1 MTESSDKLDFS
12 RLNNEDNSLI
22 SWEDLFPEYAIGGQ
36 TSQSGETEFS
46 AGFNTQNQKSS
57 SSQQTSTQADITT
70 HSSGPANAVVYEGS
84 QSPLPASSEVTIGKH
99 SAFFTENNTHTE
111 RNTHKETSS
120 AEKRKMDVLTLT
132 DLPDTPSLLDDVVT
146 VIPEEQAKSTA
157 PSQAHGFNEQPS
169 VPPSQAHGFNEQS
182 STSPAQA
189 HSFTEQSSTPPAQA
203 HGFAEQSSTSP
214 AQAHSFTE
222 QSSKPPAQAHGF
234 AEQLSTPHAQA
245 NASETN
251 AQMPKSTEQTQLS
264 DMGWLDN
271 ALKNVNQEIIT
282 GDQLTKNQDYWA
294 NRFNQLNFPGM
305 DLMAVSYIGSFTY
318 DMLEQHLLLKRVVRD
333 FVRLLSYNY
342 TMELRSAGVSEEG
355 IFYMKKGKIP
365 ENYTVHLKYP
375 PEYGGTIDFNN
386 MVFMQDKPFHDMI
399 HAYMDEQ
406 ILTATG
412 ISYPPLLYVPAPVGK
427 IYVPFGMFTGS
438 GGKNKQ
444 DRSVY
449 AGFSKAAFEKIALK

>member
-1 MTESSDKLDFS
+1 MTDNTDKLDFS
-12 RLNNEDNSLI
+12 QLNKEDNSLI
-22 SWEDLFPEYAIGGQ
+22 SWEDLFPEYAIGGE
-36 TSQSGETEFS
+36 TFQSGKSAFS
-46 AGFNTQNQKSS
+46 AGVNAENK
-57 SSQQTSTQADITT
+57 QTSSFRQKPAQDDTRSQSTEQPITATHGADK
-70 HSSGPANAVVYEGS
+70 
-84 QSPLPASSEVTIGKH
+84 SPLPASSFKNAGGYTSPNAGTIIPP
-99 SAFFTENNTHTE
+99 
-111 RNTHKETSS
+111 KETPI
-120 AEKRKMDVLTLT
+120 AEKHKMDVLTLT
-132 DLPDTPSLLDDVVT
+132 ELPDTPSLLDDILTVV
-146 VIPEEQAKSTA
+146 PETQAKSI
-157 PSQAHGFNEQPS
+157 
-169 VPPSQAHGFNEQS
+169 
-182 STSPAQA
+182 SPTQM
-189 HSFTEQSSTPPAQA
+189 
-203 HGFAEQSSTSP
+203 HGFAEQSSTTT
-214 AQAHSFTE
+214 AQTHASATT
-222 QSSKPPAQAHGF
+222 AQTS
-234 AEQLSTPHAQA
+234 QLA
-245 NASETN
+245 
-251 AQMPKSTEQTQLS
+251 EQTQLPN
-264 DMGWLDN
+264 MEWLDN
-271 ALKNVNQEIIT
+271 ALDSLNQEIIT
-282 GDQLTKNQDYWA
+282 GNQLNKNQDYWA

-399 HAYMDEQ
+399 HAYLDEQ
-406 ILTATG
+406 ILTENG

-449 AGFSKAAFEKIALK
+449 AGFSKAAFEKIALKAMPGR

>member
-1 MTESSDKLDFS
+1 MTDNTDKLDFS
-12 RLNNEDNSLI
+12 QLNKEDNSLI
-22 SWEDLFPEYAIGGQ
+22 SWEDLFPEYAIGGE
-36 TSQSGETEFS
+36 TFQSGKSAFS
-46 AGFNTQNQKSS
+46 AGVNAENKQISSFQKKSAQDGTR
-57 SSQQTSTQADITT
+57 SQSTEQPITATHGADK
-70 HSSGPANAVVYEGS
+70 
-84 QSPLPASSEVTIGKH
+84 SPLPASPFKNAGGYTSPNAGTIIPP
-99 SAFFTENNTHTE
+99 
-111 RNTHKETSS
+111 KETPV
-120 AEKRKMDVLTLT
+120 AQKHKMDVLTLT
-132 DLPDTPSLLDDVVT
+132 ELPDTPSLLDDILTVV
-146 VIPEEQAKSTA
+146 PETQAKSTP
-157 PSQAHGFNEQPS
+157 PSQMHGFTEQPS
-169 VPPSQAHGFNEQS
+169 MSPTQIHG
-182 STSPAQA
+182 
-189 HSFTEQSSTPPAQA
+189 FTEQSSTTMAQTHA
-203 HGFAEQSSTSP
+203 SATTAQTS
-214 AQAHSFTE
+214 
-222 QSSKPPAQAHGF
+222 
-234 AEQLSTPHAQA
+234 QLA
-245 NASETN
+245 
-251 AQMPKSTEQTQLS
+251 EQTQLPN
-264 DMGWLDN
+264 MEWLDN
-271 ALKNVNQEIIT
+271 ALDSLNQEIIT
-282 GDQLTKNQDYWA
+282 GNQLTKNQDYWA

-399 HAYMDEQ
+399 HAYLDEQ
-406 ILTATG
+406 ILTENG

-449 AGFSKAAFEKIALK
+449 AGFSKAAFEKIALKAMPGR

>member
-1 MTESSDKLDFS
+1 MTDNTDKLDFS
-12 RLNNEDNSLI
+12 QLNKEDNSLI
-22 SWEDLFPEYAIGGQ
+22 SWEDLFPEYAIGGE
-36 TSQSGETEFS
+36 TFQSGKSAFS
-46 AGFNTQNQKSS
+46 AGVNAENKQTSSFQTKSAQDGT
-57 SSQQTSTQADITT
+57 SSQSMEQPITATHGADK
-70 HSSGPANAVVYEGS
+70 
-84 QSPLPASSEVTIGKH
+84 SPLPASSFKNTGGYTSPNAGTIIPP
-99 SAFFTENNTHTE
+99 
-111 RNTHKETSS
+111 KETPI

-132 DLPDTPSLLDDVVT
+132 ELPDTPSLLDDILTAV
-146 VIPEEQAKSTA
+146 PETQAKST
-157 PSQAHGFNEQPS
+157 
-169 VPPSQAHGFNEQS
+169 PPSQM
-182 STSPAQA
+182 
-189 HSFTEQSSTPPAQA
+189 
-203 HGFAEQSSTSP
+203 HGFAEQSSTAPSQMRGFTELSSTAP
-214 AQAHSFTE
+214 SQMHGFTE
-222 QSSKPPAQAHGF
+222 QSSTTTAQTHTSATT
-234 AEQLSTPHAQA
+234 AQTSQLA
-245 NASETN
+245 
-251 AQMPKSTEQTQLS
+251 EQTQLPN
-264 DMGWLDN
+264 MEWLDN
-271 ALKNVNQEIIT
+271 ALDSLNQEIIT
-282 GDQLTKNQDYWA
+282 GNQLTKNQDYWA

-399 HAYMDEQ
+399 HAYLDEQ
-406 ILTATG
+406 ILTENG

-449 AGFSKAAFEKIALK
+449 AGFSKAAFEKIALKAMPGR